1 MSNHTQ
7 KRKQRFK
14 VGTRAI
20 ASAILVLLVIA
31 AGLVVSNI
39 LGRAQATALGP
50 ATVLVTRG
58 RIVGSVSGSGAIAAE
73 QTVDLSFQTSGVVK
87 TVAAAAGDHVQAGQ
101 VLADLD
107 TNDLQL
113 ALANAQ
119 TAFNQQQARFDQMR
133 AGASEYDLATAQ
145 ANVESAQ
152 ANYDAAVRKANVND
166 SQLAVARAQ
175 LDKATLALQKA
186 QSDYDIAVAEAKP
199 SDQLKTL
206 AATLAQVK
214 IDYSS
219 AMANYNIQV
228 ASINDSSVRSAA
240 AALASAKATLAK
252 LQNSPTVQDLQIA
265 QAQLEQAKIAL
276 QQAQLRLRNAQL
288 SAPFAGVIMAVNI
301 APGSSASSALAAIK
315 LMDRS
320 TLHVN
325 LRLNENDVAK
335 VEEGQAVDLSMDS
348 LSGWK
353 AQGILGY
360 IAPAAET
367 SNGVVTYAVRVN
379 FADSSPKVRVGLT
392 ANVTII
398 TAQKADVLLVPNS
411 ALLPKGAG
419 HIVQVLD
426 ANGKARDV
434 DVETG
439 ISDGAQTEIVS
450 GVGEG
455 TPIVALPGTAQRPA
469 SPFGN

>member
-87 TVAAAAGDHVQAGQ
+87 TVAAAAGDHVQA
-101 VLADLD
+101 
-107 TNDLQL
+107 
-113 ALANAQ
+113 
-119 TAFNQQQARFDQMR
+119 
-133 AGASEYDLATAQ
+133 
-145 ANVESAQ
+145 
-152 ANYDAAVRKANVND
+152 
-166 SQLAVARAQ
+166 
-175 LDKATLALQKA
+175 
-186 QSDYDIAVAEAKP
+186 
-199 SDQLKTL
+199 
-206 AATLAQVK
+206 AQVK

-240 AALASAKATLAK
+240 ASLASAKATLAK

-288 SAPFAGVIMAVNI
+288 SAPFA
-301 APGSSASSALAAIK
+301 
-315 LMDRS
+315 
-320 TLHVN
+320 
-325 LRLNENDVAK
+325 
-335 VEEGQAVDLSMDS
+335 
-348 LSGWK
+348 
-353 AQGILGY
+353 
-360 IAPAAET
+360 
-367 SNGVVTYAVRVN
+367 
-379 FADSSPKVRVGLT
+379 
-392 ANVTII
+392 
-398 TAQKADVLLVPNS
+398 
-411 ALLPKGAG
+411 
-419 HIVQVLD
+419 
-426 ANGKARDV
+426 
-434 DVETG
+434 
-439 ISDGAQTEIVS
+439 
-450 GVGEG
+450 
-455 TPIVALPGTAQRPA
+455 
-469 SPFGN
+469 